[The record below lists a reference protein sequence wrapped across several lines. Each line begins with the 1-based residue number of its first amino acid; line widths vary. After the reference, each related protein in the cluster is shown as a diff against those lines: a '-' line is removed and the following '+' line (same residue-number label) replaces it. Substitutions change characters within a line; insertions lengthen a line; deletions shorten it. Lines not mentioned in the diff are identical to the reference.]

1 MSRTHAE
8 QSTVGNDMWKYW
20 LFLLAAIVL
29 EVGGS
34 TVMKFSQGLGGY
46 GPHGGYLLML
56 FCIGWSYYFLALSTL
71 RLPVG
76 VAFACWE
83 GLGLTLI
90 TVCSVLVLGEAFTL
104 TRAGALAAV
113 LVGVMLIHQGTEH
126 GDASSADPEVQAEQG
141 THPLAGTSGEVRS

>member
-1 MSRTHAE
+1 M
-8 QSTVGNDMWKYW
+8 VNDDWKYW

-34 TVMKFSQGLGGY
+34 TVMKFSQGLAGY
-46 GPHGGYLLML
+46 GPQGGYLLML
-56 FCIGWSYYFLALSTL
+56 FCIGWSYYFLALSTM

-83 GLGLTLI
+83 GMGLTLI

-113 LVGVMLIHQGTEH
+113 LTGVMLIHHGTEH
-126 GDASSADPEVQAEQG
+126 GDEADAQ
-141 THPLAGTSGEVRS
+141 HPADADGANLAKGARS